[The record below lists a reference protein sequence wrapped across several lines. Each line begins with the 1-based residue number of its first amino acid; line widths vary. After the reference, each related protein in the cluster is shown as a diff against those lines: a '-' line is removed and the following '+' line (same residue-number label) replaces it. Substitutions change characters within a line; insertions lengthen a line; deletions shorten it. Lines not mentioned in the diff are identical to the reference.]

1 MRLDVDTKQRMKG
14 AATFM
19 LEFYKILMGTFLTVF
34 VPHACADGRIC
45 SFSHNLYENHD
56 SFHQVAVGT
65 NAACF
70 FAFLMMYVIE
80 VRRENW
86 CITYLD
92 IDPSLP
98 IENLD
103 TEIERDAYKPY
114 KRRMATLNQNYQNAV
129 LTCSVAHC
137 TNIGVSMIDIVR
149 NWPGMPALAPLA
161 SYIILVSMKLYNSQ
175 SIASASLSKERAF
188 SAYLSG
194 PKTYNTIDADYKL
207 RPEIELLETGT
218 GEETKEDDQ
227 ELVTSPEED
236 TELSIENVII
246 DEESNKV

>member
-1 MRLDVDTKQRMKG
+1 V
-14 AATFM
+14 
-19 LEFYKILMGTFLTVF
+19 
-34 VPHACADGRIC
+34 H
-45 SFSHNLYENHD
+45 H
-56 SFHQVAVGT
+56 
-65 NAACF
+65 
-70 FAFLMMYVIE
+70 
-80 VRRENW
+80 
-86 CITYLD
+86 YLD

-103 TEIERDAYKPY
+103 TEIDRKEYKPY
-114 KRRMATLNQNYQNAV
+114 KHRMASLNQNYKNAV

-137 TNIGVSMIDIVR
+137 TNIAVSMIDIVR
-149 NWPGMPALAPLA
+149 SWPGMPALAPLA

-207 RPEIELLETGT
+207 SPEIELLEA
-218 GEETKEDDQ
+218 GEETKEGGQDP
-227 ELVTSPEED
+227 VTPPEEEA
-236 TELSIENVII
+236 ELSIENVII

>member
-14 AATFM
+14 AATFV

-34 VPHACADGRIC
+34 VPHAWEDGRIC
-45 SFSHNLYENHD
+45 SFTHNLYENHD
-56 SFHQVAVGT
+56 VFHQVAVGT

-70 FAFLMMYVIE
+70 LAFLMMYVIE
-80 VRRENW
+80 IRRENW

-92 IDPSLP
+92 IDPTKA

-103 TEIERDAYKPY
+103 TEIEEYPQFKRQMSLMNHNYK
-114 KRRMATLNQNYQNAV
+114 NAV

-149 NWPGMPALAPLA
+149 NWPGMPALAPLV

-175 SIASASLSKERAF
+175 GIASSSLKKERAF

-194 PKTYNTIDADYKL
+194 PKTYNTIDADHKQE
-207 RPEIELLETGT
+207 PVIELVEEGKESEEEKSLSLE
-218 GEETKEDDQ
+218 EIDLSEDKSQ
-227 ELVTSPEED
+227 V
-236 TELSIENVII
+236 
-246 DEESNKV
+246 